1 MNAIYQLLNPDNTI
15 SLNRPLA
22 HAVGLMETVVYSALI
37 AKWQYYSDRGKLD
50 PDGWFYSTIAD
61 LEESTSLSDKQQKR
75 CITVLE
81 KRGLI
86 KCSPR
91 GMPAKRSFYIIDDIV
106 HLAEILAE
114 GEEKMRSVKPSA
126 AEKYRRNS
134 TADEENSTP
143 EKEETPPQTALL
155 HCSAERA
162 KQETPKGRNKERP
175 NGKTRN
181 AERAEQET
189 PKRQNMIRPN
199 GGPCYAQTADKSK
212 DNNLKENNPDI
223 INPIN
228 QSGNESK
235 SEKRIDLMDDVNA
248 YIELIKDNIEYE
260 HHMKYDDWQNKALYE
275 ELFEVICEVV
285 CVKRTTIR
293 IAGEDYPYELV
304 KSKFLKLNSGHLE
317 YVIGCMHDTNT
328 KITNIKAY
336 MVTALYNAPSTINHY
351 YQQEVQHD
359 MYGGGWHE
367 KGIV

>member
-114 GEEKMRSVKPSA
+114 GEEKMKSVKPSS
-126 AEKYRRNS
+126 AEKYKRNA

-175 NGKTRN
+175 NGETRN
-181 AERAEQET
+181 AERKEQET

-228 QSGNESK
+228 QSGGTDEM
-235 SEKRIDLMDDVNA
+235 E
-248 YIELIKDNIEYE
+248 YI
-260 HHMKYDDWQNKALYE
+260 
-275 ELFEVICEVV
+275 
-285 CVKRTTIR
+285 IR
-293 IAGEDYPYELV
+293 ISALSSVTFPARGLLRSLWKCSTAADLRLRQHASFRRSRTAV
-304 KSKFLKLNSGHLE
+304 RRRSRRISAVILKENSQLNRQPRLQ
-317 YVIGCMHDTNT
+317 N
-328 KITNIKAY
+328 
-336 MVTALYNAPSTINHY
+336 
-351 YQQEVQHD
+351 
-359 MYGGGWHE
+359 
-367 KGIV
+367 

>member
-106 HLAEILAE
+106 HIAEILAE

-175 NGKTRN
+175 NSEARN
-181 AERAEQET
+181 AE
-189 PKRQNMIRPN
+189 
-199 GGPCYAQTADKSK
+199 TADKSK

-228 QSGNESK
+228 QSGGTDEMEYITRIKEERSAYAQIVRDNTDYEYLIEQNPSRTDTINELS
-235 SEKRIDLMDDVNA
+235 RIMVDA
-248 YIELIKDNIEYE
+248 
-260 HHMKYDDWQNKALYE
+260 
-275 ELFEVICEVV
+275 ICST
-285 CVKRTTIR
+285 RPTIR
-293 IAGEDYPYELV
+293 VNGEDIPHDVV
-304 KSKFLKLNSGHLE
+304 KSTFLKLNSSHIE
-317 YVIGCMHDTNT
+317 YVLEAMDNNT
-328 KITNIKAY
+328 SYVRNIRSY
-336 MVTALYNAPSTINHY
+336 LITALYNSRLTLNSY
-351 YQQEVQHD
+351 WQSRVNHD
-359 MYGGGWHE
+359 MKEYWQEG
-367 KGIV
+367 